1 MDKLKTLQ
9 QIFGHSAFR
18 PGQEALI
25 DALMKGQDVLGIM
38 PTGAGKSA
46 CFQIPALLKEGIT
59 LVVSPLISLM
69 KDQVMALIAA
79 GVPAAYINSSLSPSQ
94 CSLALRRA
102 AAGHYKLVYI
112 APERLL
118 TASFLQFAKSI
129 SVSLV
134 AVDEAHCVS
143 QWGQD
148 FRPSYLNI
156 PKFIDSLPH
165 RPPVAAFTATATI
178 QVKDD
183 IIRLLRLKSP
193 CQRVTGFDRDNLRF
207 LRYKPKD
214 KDKAVLDL
222 LAERPN
228 ACAIIYCATRKS
240 VDEVCNFLRQKG
252 FAATRYHAGMEENL
266 RRESQDDFQYDRARI
281 MVATNA
287 FGMGID
293 KSNVQLVIHYH
304 MPKNLESYYQEAGR
318 AGRDGTPADCVLLYA
333 KRDAALAK
341 FMIERSDSNTEM
353 SFQERSR
360 LLEIELERLK
370 QMTFYATIGRCLRQ
384 SILRYFG
391 EKSGSY
397 CGNCSVCLGMAEQ
410 LGTAGMK
417 QPEIKAALTLQEQRF
432 AGLRALRNLI
442 ARGSGLP
449 AYTVF
454 SDATLR
460 EMALVMPKTPEEM
473 LKISGIGEHK
483 LAKYGELFLGYL
495 RKLEML
501 AEGKDGLDINSLMN
515 LAQSHWEGK
524 TKWPADELST
534 LKAEIALGLNLSA
547 IAALHERTP
556 ENIKEMLVEL
566 GLRARF

>member
-1 MDKLKTLQ
+1 
-9 QIFGHSAFR
+9 
-18 PGQEALI
+18 
-25 DALMKGQDVLGIM
+25 GQDVLGIM

-46 CFQIPALLKEGIT
+46 CFQIPALLKGGIT

-79 GVPAAYINSSLSPSQ
+79 GVPAAYINSSLSPAQ

-102 AAGHYKLVYI
+102 SAGHYKLVYI

-118 TASFLQFAKSI
+118 TATFLHFAKNTAI
-129 SVSLV
+129 SLV

-156 PKFIDSLPH
+156 PQFIEALPH

-222 LAERPN
+222 LAQRPN

-240 VDEVCNFLRQKG
+240 VDGVCDFLRQNG
-252 FAATRYHAGMEENL
+252 YAATRYHAGMEENL

-318 AGRDGTPADCVLLYA
+318 AGRDGTPADCILLYA
-333 KRDAALAK
+333 KRDAALARY
-341 FMIERSDSNTEM
+341 MIERSDSNPDM
-353 SFQERSR
+353 SFQERAR
-360 LLEIELERLK
+360 LMEIELERLK
-370 QMTFYATIGRCLRQ
+370 QMTFYATISRCLRQ

-397 CGNCSVCLGMAEQ
+397 CGNCSVCLGMTEQ
-410 LGTAGMK
+410 LASPGMK

-432 AGLRALRNLI
+432 AGLRALRNQI

-460 EMALVMPKTPEEM
+460 EMALVMPRTAEEM
-473 LKISGIGEHK
+473 LKISGIGKHK
-483 LAKYGELFLGYL
+483 LAQYGELFLGYL

-501 AEGKDGLDINSLMN
+501 AVGEDGLDITSLMA

-524 TKWPADELST
+524 AKWPSDELST
-534 LKAEIALGLNLSA
+534 LKAEISLGLNVSA

-556 ENIKEMLVEL
+556 ESIKEMMIEL
-566 GLRARF
+566 GLRPRF

>member
-1 MDKLKTLQ
+1 L
-9 QIFGHSAFR
+9 R
-18 PGQEALI
+18 
-25 DALMKGQDVLGIM
+25 
-38 PTGAGKSA
+38 
-46 CFQIPALLKEGIT
+46 EGIT
-59 LVVSPLISLM
+59 IVVSPLISLM

-102 AAGHYKLVYI
+102 AAGHYKLVYV

-118 TASFLQFAKSI
+118 TANFLHFVKNARI
-129 SVSLV
+129 SLV

-156 PKFIDSLPH
+156 PQFIDALPQ
-165 RPPVAAFTATATI
+165 RPPLAAFTATATVA
-178 QVKDD
+178 VKDD

-193 CQRVTGFDRDNLRF
+193 CQRVTGFDRANLRF

-214 KDKAVLDL
+214 KDQAVLDL
-222 LAERPN
+222 LGERPN
-228 ACAIIYCATRKS
+228 ACAIIYCATRKTVDS
-240 VDEVCNFLRQKG
+240 VCGFLRQKG
-252 FAATRYHAGMEENL
+252 YAATRYHAGMEENL

-318 AGRDGTPADCVLLYA
+318 AGRDGTPADCILLYA
-333 KRDAALAK
+333 KRDAALARY
-341 FMIERSDSNTEM
+341 MIEHSDSNTEM
-353 SFQERSR
+353 TFQQRAR
-360 LLEIELERLK
+360 LTQIELERLK
-370 QMTFYATIGRCLRQ
+370 QMTFYATISRCLRQ

-391 EKSGSY
+391 EKSQPF

-410 LGTAGMK
+410 LASPGTK

-460 EMALVMPKTPEEM
+460 EMALVMPKSAAEM
-473 LKISGIGEHK
+473 LKISGIGDHK
-483 LAKYGELFLGYL
+483 LAQYGQVFLGYL
-495 RKLEML
+495 RKLEKL
-501 AEGKDGLDINSLMN
+501 ADGQDSLDITSLMH
-515 LAQSHWEGK
+515 LAQSHWEGEID
-524 TKWPADELST
+524 WPADEVST
-534 LKAEIALGLNLSA
+534 LKAEVALGLNLSA
-547 IAALHERTP
+547 IAALHDRTSDS
-556 ENIKEMLVEL
+556 IKVMLSKL
-566 GLRARF
+566 GLRTNF